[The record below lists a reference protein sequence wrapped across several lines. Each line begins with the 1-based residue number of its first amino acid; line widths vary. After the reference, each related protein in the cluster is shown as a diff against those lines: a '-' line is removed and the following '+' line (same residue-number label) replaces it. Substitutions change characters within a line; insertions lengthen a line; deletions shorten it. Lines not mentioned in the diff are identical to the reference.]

1 MSGTPDG
8 ECRSL
13 AVLHSRIDYF
23 GIDNF
28 FCPLSDI
35 VHTPYPFHLAI
46 RLKLLG
52 DVFLLYHMFYKL
64 RKHFFCLLV
73 DFSKVGVQLAAKK
86 QGCIYGIAVFTEIPT
101 PFLAPNANRSGLW

>member
-1 MSGTPDG
+1 MIPNVIH
-8 ECRSL
+8 L
-13 AVLHSRIDYF
+13 F
-23 GIDNF
+23 
-28 FCPLSDI
+28 
-35 VHTPYPFHLAI
+35 YPFHLI
-46 RLKLLG
+46 FSFELLR
-52 DVFLLYHMFYKL
+52 DTLLLCHLFYKL

>member
-1 MSGTPDG
+1 M
-8 ECRSL
+8 
-13 AVLHSRIDYF
+13 
-23 GIDNF
+23 
-28 FCPLSDI
+28 SDI

-101 PFLAPNANRSGLW
+101 PFLAPNANRSGLWRHKIGNEIIALLMIGSTHALK